1 MEKEAARWNP
11 RKRGGA
17 MGDGKE
23 GPRLGR
29 ARLGWVRK
37 REGEREKPGCG
48 SLQGTEE
55 LPRGGES

>member
-1 MEKEAARWNP
+1 
-11 RKRGGA
+11 